1 MRNTRKIS
9 VSGEYL
15 QHLEQKVADLK
26 ILTEISVLIS
36 STLDLSELMTLVIE
50 KAKSLM
56 DAEACSILLYNK
68 STNKLEFEVAFCRE
82 TSATDILK
90 NKITLDIGQGIA
102 GWVAKHRKVLIINDV
117 RKDTRF
123 YQEADKATGF
133 ITKRIIAVPL
143 VGRRGLIGVAEIL
156 NPRKEEYDNEIL
168 EILARHF
175 AIAIEN
181 ALYYKE
187 SLEKERLK
195 QEIEI
200 ASVLQKSFLP
210 ETPVLRKG
218 NVTVSA
224 INVPAKQ
231 VGGDLY
237 DFVEPVAG
245 KLGVFI
251 GDISGKGVSAAL
263 YMAKIISDFRYLSHM
278 KESPALVMN
287 SLNDI
292 LSKAPRGMFLT
303 AQYAMVDVLT
313 GDIQISDA
321 GHPPF
326 LLVRKKEVEVMSGLS
341 GPPLGIVP
349 GTYPVST
356 YSLNSGDRLIFLTD
370 GVFEAKS
377 REGKRLG
384 FDALVAFIKKKRYDD
399 QLIEKIADYVHKFSK
414 GAEMADDLTLME
426 LRFLKDRE

>member
-1 MRNTRKIS
+1 MRNTRNIS
-9 VSGEYL
+9 IAKEYL
-15 QHLEQKVADLK
+15 QTLEQKVEDLK

-68 STNKLEFEVAFCRE
+68 STNKLEFEVAVCRE
-82 TSATDILK
+82 ANATDILK

-102 GWVAKHRKVLIINDV
+102 GWVAKHQKALVLNDV
-117 RKDTRF
+117 RKDARF

-133 ITKRIIAVPL
+133 VTKSMIAVPL
-143 VGRRGLIGVAEIL
+143 VGRRGLIGVAQII
-156 NPRKEEYDNEIL
+156 NPEKEEYDAEIL
-168 EILARHF
+168 DILSRHF

-224 INVPAKQ
+224 LNVPAKQ

-237 DFVEPVAG
+237 DFVEPVEG

-278 KESPALVMN
+278 KKSPSLVMN

-303 AQYAMVDVLT
+303 AQYALVDAMT
-313 GDIQISDA
+313 GEIQISDA

-326 LLVRKKEVEVMSGLS
+326 LLVRKKEVKVMSGLS
-341 GPPLGIVP
+341 VPPLGVVP

-356 YSLNSGDRLIFLTD
+356 YSLKTGDSLFFLTD

-384 FDALVAFIKKKRYDD
+384 FDALVSFVKKKRNDKR
-399 QLIEKIADYVHKFSK
+399 LIEKIADYVHKFSK
-414 GAEMADDLTLME
+414 GTEIADDLTLVE
-426 LRFLKDRE
+426 LRFMKDQE

>member
-1 MRNTRKIS
+1 MQRTRKIP
-9 VSGEYL
+9 VSEE
-15 QHLEQKVADLK
+15 HLRNLERKVEDLR
-26 ILTEISVLIS
+26 ILAEISALIS

-50 KAKSLM
+50 KAKTLM
-56 DAEACSILLYNK
+56 DAEACSILLYNR
-68 STNKLEFEVAFCRE
+68 STHKLEFEVAFCRE
-82 TSATDILK
+82 TTATDILK
-90 NKITLDIGQGIA
+90 EKITLDIGQGIA
-102 GWVAKHRKVLIINDV
+102 GWVAKHQKVLIINDV
-117 RKDTRF
+117 QKDKRF

-133 ITKRIIAVPL
+133 LTRRMIAVPL

-156 NPRKEEYDNEIL
+156 NPRKETYDSEVL

-181 ALYYKE
+181 ALYYRD

-200 ASVLQKSFLP
+200 AAVLQRSFLP
-210 ETPVLRKG
+210 ENPFYRKG

-224 INVPAKQ
+224 INIPAKQ

-237 DFVEPVAG
+237 DFVEQVGG

-263 YMAKIISDFRYLSHM
+263 YMAKIISDFRNFSRIQ
-278 KESPALVMN
+278 ETPDLVMN

-292 LSKAPRGMFLT
+292 LSRAPRGMFLT
-303 AQYAMVDVLT
+303 AQYILVDTLT
-313 GDIQISDA
+313 GEMSVSDA

-326 LLVRKKEVEVMSGLS
+326 LLVRKREVKVISGLC

-349 GTYPVST
+349 LRYPVST
-356 YSLNSGDRLIFLTD
+356 YSLKRGDRLLFVTD
-370 GVFEAKS
+370 GVFEAKN

-384 FDALVAFIKKKRYDD
+384 FDSLVAYVRKKKGGER
-399 QLIEKIADYVHKFSK
+399 LMEKVAEYVQKFSK
-414 GAEMADDLTLME
+414 GAEVADDLTLVE
-426 LRFLKDRE
+426 LCFLGEKE